1 MNQSER
7 AMKNHR
13 WLKNKDTPCR
23 VILFYIILAAKLAA
37 YPDHAIETQ
46 PAAVF
51 LLYLSFRF
59 CTSACL

>member
-1 MNQSER
+1 
-7 AMKNHR
+7 MKNHR

-46 PAAVF
+46 PAAV
-51 LLYLSFRF
+51 LPRIVL
-59 CTSACL
+59 A